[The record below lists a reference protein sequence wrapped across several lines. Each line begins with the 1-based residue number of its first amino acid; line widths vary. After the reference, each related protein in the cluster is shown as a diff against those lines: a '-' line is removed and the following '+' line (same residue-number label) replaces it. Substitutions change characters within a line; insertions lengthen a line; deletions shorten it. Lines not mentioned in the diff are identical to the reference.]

1 MTPNKSTALLS
12 CSASARL
19 HRGIRKTSSCLNRI
33 TVKLLLLEII
43 SQKCILGLVGSLQ
56 DCSDYNQL
64 ALTRIRRQQNYFF
77 FLVVHTKKNIRNAY
91 VFKFF
96 LKKKNFRVPVQP
108 IPSTK
113 PTSLALRKIMTIF
126 LFRMFQNMQTW
137 GFQDSIEFLPSNIF
151 AYCFVAIL
159 VINLRNGDQLSLVKQ

>member
-1 MTPNKSTALLS
+1 M
-12 CSASARL
+12 
-19 HRGIRKTSSCLNRI
+19 
-33 TVKLLLLEII
+33 
-43 SQKCILGLVGSLQ
+43 
-56 DCSDYNQL
+56 
-64 ALTRIRRQQNYFF
+64 
-77 FLVVHTKKNIRNAY
+77 
-91 VFKFF
+91 FKFF
-96 LKKKNFRVPVQP
+96 FKKKNFRVPVQP